1 MIRYYYNIKQGV
13 FYIKNANGKI
23 LKVDFL
29 GGNCLGSLILQYID
43 KETGTKTDD
52 LITWFDDIKA
62 FKKWV
67 KNLEEL
73 GTLKDLVK
81 VKLNC
86 YWEDME
92 KLAKILAK
100 SGVKTELY
108 YKEI

>member
-1 MIRYYYNIKQGV
+1 MVKYYNSMQQGF
-13 FYIKNANGKI
+13 FYIRNANGKI
-23 LKVDFL
+23 LKCEFL
-29 GGNCLGSLILQYID
+29 GGNCLGSIILKYID
-43 KETGTKTDD
+43 KETGKNAVDF
-52 LITWFDDIKA
+52 ITWFDDLKA

-92 KLAKILAK
+92 KLAKVLAK

-108 YKEI
+108 YKGI